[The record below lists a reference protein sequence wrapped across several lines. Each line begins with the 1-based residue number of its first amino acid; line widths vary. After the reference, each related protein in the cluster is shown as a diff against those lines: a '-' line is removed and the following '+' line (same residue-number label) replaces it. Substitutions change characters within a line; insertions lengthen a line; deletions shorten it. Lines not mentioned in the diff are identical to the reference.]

1 MQSQAITRN
10 HPLSSTTCHCPCPL
24 GASRLLPFILLPVRL
39 LVAVGV
45 DAHTGGEFK
54 GTHGRW
60 PGTRG
65 DVVRERG
72 EAEALDLMR
81 EAISMQSHASKRQA
95 PHSRKIPTRM
105 QSEAITRNQRQ
116 SEAIRGDQRR
126 SEAIRGNQRRSEAIR
141 GDQRRSHA
149 IRGDHTQSCPHLSED
164 PHTLHT
170 RQRREQSRGVEQAGM
185 QLVVFNLARAVLI
198 EHVEDRV
205 HC

>member
-1 MQSQAITRN
+1 MQSHAITRN
-10 HPLSSTTCHCPCPL
+10 HPLSSATCHCPCPL

-126 SEAIRGNQRRSEAIR
+126 S
-141 GDQRRSHA
+141 HA